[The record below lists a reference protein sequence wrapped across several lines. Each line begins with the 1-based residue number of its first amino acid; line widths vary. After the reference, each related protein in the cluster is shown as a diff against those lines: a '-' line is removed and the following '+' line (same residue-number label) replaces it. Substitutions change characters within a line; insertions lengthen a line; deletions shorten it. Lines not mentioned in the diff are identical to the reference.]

1 MQEER
6 VQETERTTFVLIA
19 DASRARLFRRGS
31 EETAALELVEAFEH
45 PESRAMA
52 RDLMADKPGRA
63 FTGGGQVGGR
73 SAKEYATDPKEVEA
87 QKFARSL
94 ADRLAS
100 LYDAHAFHE
109 LVLAA
114 PPKFLGLLRA
124 TLAAHTNHVADTVV
138 ASHEKDYTQ
147 LDVRTL
153 AERIAA

>member
-6 VQETERTTFVLIA
+6 AQETERITYVLIA
-19 DASRARLFRRGS
+19 DASRARLFRRDKENAS
-31 EETAALELVEAFEH
+31 LEVVEEFEH

-63 FTGGGQVGGR
+63 FTGSGQVGGR
-73 SAKEYATDPKEVEA
+73 GAKEYATDPKDVEA

-100 LYDAHAFHE
+100 LYDAHTFHA

-114 PPKFLGLLRA
+114 PPKFLGLLRS
-124 TLAAHTNHVADTVV
+124 TLAAHTNHVVETVV

-147 LDVRTL
+147 LDVRTI

>member
-1 MQEER
+1 VQEER
-6 VQETERTTFVLIA
+6 GQETERTTFVLIA
-19 DASRARLFRRGS
+19 DASRARLFRRGAE
-31 EETAALELVEAFEH
+31 EETALELIEEFEH

-52 RDLMADKPGRA
+52 RDLMADKPGR
-63 FTGGGQVGGR
+63 TLWKRGQ
-73 SAKEYATDPKEVEA
+73 SAPDYRTDPKDVEA

-100 LYDAHAFHE
+100 LYDSHAFHE

-114 PPKFLGLLRA
+114 PPKFLGLLRS
-124 TLAAHTNHVADTVV
+124 TLAAHTNRVAETVV
-138 ASHEKDYTQ
+138 SSHEKDYTN